1 MLKRLK
7 VEHFAIID
15 AIDVTF
21 HDGMT
26 VMTGET
32 GAGKSILI
40 DALSLLL
47 GDRANQDMIRSGEN
61 SAFLHAEFEVDSDE
75 IKFIL
80 KQEDIDYRDTL
91 TIERTLSN
99 DNKNKVEI
107 NEQTTTLQILKK
119 IGKHLADV
127 HSQFDTQRLINPGNY
142 LAMIDGFKKSL
153 AERHRN
159 DYRTSLSVYQE
170 KMKAYLDLK
179 NRQKNLEDKLEM
191 YHYQLEE
198 LNRFEFDPDREKE
211 RNEQINLLEN
221 FDSVYQ
227 ELESIRRIFDEFELT
242 DKTYQVLGSIRKL
255 SEMTDEFSEIRSRF
269 NDIYYEMDDLE
280 KELIDKAEN
289 INFDPNELSSLQ
301 EESFRLERIKEKY
314 NKSTEELAEYKT
326 YLNKS
331 INEATHYDDLLE
343 EAKTAVKIAY
353 EDLLKKAL
361 SLRQMRKEVG
371 KRITHELT
379 EVLDDLVLPDTQ
391 FEIVFSDE
399 TPQDPFDQSA
409 FTQDGIDQVD
419 FLISTNVGE
428 PLKPLSK
435 TASGGEMSRI
445 MLAFK
450 TIFLRGQQLSTII
463 FDEIDTGISG
473 HVAKEIAKKIKEISR
488 MIQVISITHNPQVV
502 ATGTHHI
509 RVRKITRRKRTNA
522 HVAYLDFNERIEEIA
537 KMISGESPSDSSMES
552 AKELLLDA

>member
-1 MLKRLK
+1 MLKRLR

-61 SAFLHAEFEVDSDE
+61 QAFLHAEFHVDSDE

-80 KQEDIDYRDTL
+80 KHEELDYRDTL

-99 DNKNKVEI
+99 DNKNKVVI
-107 NEQTTTLQILKK
+107 NGQTTTLQILKK
-119 IGKHLADV
+119 IGKHVADV
-127 HSQFDTQRLINPGNY
+127 HSQFDTHRLINPGNY

-153 AERHRN
+153 SERHRN
-159 DYRTSLSVYQE
+159 DYQTSLSVYQE

-179 NRQKNLEDKLEM
+179 KRKKNLEDKLEM
-191 YHYQLEE
+191 YQYQLDE
-198 LNRFEFDPDREKE
+198 LNRFEFDSDREKE
-211 RNEQINLLEN
+211 RDEQINLLEN

-227 ELESIRRIFDEFELT
+227 ELEDIRRIFDEFELT

-255 SEMTDEFSEIRSRF
+255 SEMTDEFSEIKSRF

-289 INFDPNELSSLQ
+289 INFDPNELASLQ

-314 NKSTEELAEYKT
+314 KKSTEELAEYKN
-326 YLNKS
+326 YLSKN
-331 INEATHYDDLLE
+331 INDATHYDDLLE
-343 EAKTAVKIAY
+343 EAESSVKNAY
-353 EDLLKKAL
+353 DDLLKNAL
-361 SLRQMRKEVG
+361 SLRQMRKEVA

-379 EVLDDLVLPDTQ
+379 EVLDDLVLPDTR
-391 FEIVFSDE
+391 FKIVFSDE
-399 TPQDPFDQSA
+399 FPDGPFDESA

-450 TIFLRGQQLSTII
+450 TIFLRGQELSTII

-473 HVAKEIAKKIKEISR
+473 HIAKEIAKKIKEISR

-509 RVRKITRRKRTNA
+509 RVRKITKNNRTNA

-552 AKELLLDA
+552 AKELLLDV